1 MHIVWL
7 IVVGFYEDWCFQI
20 LIHQEEK
27 EGVHGYWEKN
37 PVLCCRWMYHKL
49 CYAFLLLRLQ
59 IMLRAILGPLYKT
72 RKVLNGSVCIFTWLN
87 TVASSTE
94 FLWTFFSNWSIS
106 SFSMFCWVANCY
118 AACNFASPNWLT
130 WSSVG
135 VPVVY

>member
-94 FLWTFFSNWSIS
+94 FLWTFFFSIGPFLHS
-106 SFSMFCWVANCY
+106 
-118 AACNFASPNWLT
+118 ACFVGLLT
-130 WSSVG
+130 VMLLATLHHQIG
-135 VPVVY
+135 LHEVL